1 MKYTEFSWKYYYWTQ
16 QCWMRHNFIIIII
29 PLQFDEFF
37 CKFWD
42 FRFLLKSVGCVIL
55 NHNIA
60 LNKNL
65 WNIGFQSS
73 HGGHLSC
80 NPSILSAEKYSDA
93 KMSVKIKRLLI
104 SAWNNLTIEPVVFF
118 CLTSF
123 GLSTVTRAN
132 LLLDKACYVKLNYT
146 EEICKNLTGDYL
158 TNAEKAQCL
167 KII

>member
-1 MKYTEFSWKYYYWTQ
+1 
-16 QCWMRHNFIIIII
+16 
-29 PLQFDEFF
+29 
-37 CKFWD
+37 
-42 FRFLLKSVGCVIL
+42 
-55 NHNIA
+55 
-60 LNKNL
+60 
-65 WNIGFQSS
+65 
-73 HGGHLSC
+73 
-80 NPSILSAEKYSDA
+80 
-93 KMSVKIKRLLI
+93 MSVKIKRLLI

-167 KII
+167 KIILNVSFEYFAPKSSFTLHENDSKCCI